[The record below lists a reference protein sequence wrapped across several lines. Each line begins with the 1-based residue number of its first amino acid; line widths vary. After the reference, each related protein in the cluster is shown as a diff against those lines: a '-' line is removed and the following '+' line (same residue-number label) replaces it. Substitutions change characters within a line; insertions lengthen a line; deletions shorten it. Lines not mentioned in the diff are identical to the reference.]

1 MSMTYSIDLSKKL
14 RGIASPQSVDTLMR
28 TVAVAMLGATKDRIH
43 EDGKK
48 ANGSQ
53 IGQYTLEY
61 LRRRT
66 KAPYNRTNSRKI
78 ILSLT
83 GQMENDYKVVAM
95 GNLSYGL
102 GFSNQFNANKAGW
115 AEDRFGKV
123 YALTK
128 QELNGVNVILQ
139 DWLKKQF

>member
-1 MSMTYSIDLSKKL
+1 MTYSIDLSKKL

-48 ANGSQ
+48 ANGTD
-53 IGQYTLEY
+53 IGTYTLQY
-61 LRRRT
+61 LRKRT
-66 KAPYNRTNSRKI
+66 KPPYNRTNSRKI

-83 GQMENDYKVVAM
+83 GQMENDYKVVPM

-115 AEDRFGKV
+115 NEDRFGKV

-128 QELNGVNVILQ
+128 DELKQVNLIVT
-139 DWLKKQF
+139 DWINKQL